1 MAYQLT
7 VLLTLAVDLGSSPR
21 TYLRGSSQLPIAPA
35 PQHRTQSASRQDST
49 NLLPPVNHTL
59 PLRSSA
65 LAPAWFHWWGSHSD
79 DTEIKFDFTWNLSK
93 MSTEWVS
100 IRVH

>member
-35 PQHRTQSASRQDST
+35 PQHRTQSAGVVLCHIQAGFNKSASPGQPHLAFEVFGFST
-49 NLLPPVNHTL
+49 SVVSLVGLS
-59 PLRSSA
+59 LR
-65 LAPAWFHWWGSHSD
+65 
-79 DTEIKFDFTWNLSK
+79 
-93 MSTEWVS
+93 
-100 IRVH
+100 